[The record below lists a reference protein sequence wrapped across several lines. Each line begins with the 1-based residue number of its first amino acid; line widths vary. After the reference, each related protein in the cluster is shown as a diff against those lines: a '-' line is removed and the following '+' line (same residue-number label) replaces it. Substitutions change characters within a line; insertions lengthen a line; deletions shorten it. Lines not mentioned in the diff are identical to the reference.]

1 MACSKSNSFTE
12 DKKLHN
18 LIDELKVTLFD
29 TIPSLVDALRPQT
42 FRGFLLSTQDGPH
55 PVLMKCTVA
64 KVTNPFRGFKAEELL
79 SLIQGSARRLEA
91 YARYLQDSLVIEI
104 YHDTEV
110 IKKTTDNV
118 QVHVEEI
125 HQGISDVRDMNA
137 QYGER
142 MDSRIN
148 ELKDFCTRQ
157 ITYAL
162 ESQNGLYQMLK
173 DVVSGELSR
182 PCY

>member
-1 MACSKSNSFTE
+1 MACSKSNSFPE
-12 DKKLHN
+12 DKNLHN

-42 FRGFLLSTQDGPH
+42 FRRFLLPTQIGTR

-64 KVTNPFRGFKAEELL
+64 KVTNPFRGFKAGQLL
-79 SLIQGSARRLEA
+79 SLIQTSATRLEA
-91 YARYLQDSLVIEI
+91 YARDLQDSLVVEI
-104 YHDTEV
+104 YHGTEI
-110 IKKTTDNV
+110 IKKNTNKV

-125 HQGISDVRDMNA
+125 HQSISDVRDMNA

-142 MDSRIN
+142 MDSRID
-148 ELKDFCTRQ
+148 ELKDFCARQ
-157 ITYAL
+157 ITDAL

-173 DVVSGELSR
+173 GVVSGKLSR
-182 PCY
+182 TCC